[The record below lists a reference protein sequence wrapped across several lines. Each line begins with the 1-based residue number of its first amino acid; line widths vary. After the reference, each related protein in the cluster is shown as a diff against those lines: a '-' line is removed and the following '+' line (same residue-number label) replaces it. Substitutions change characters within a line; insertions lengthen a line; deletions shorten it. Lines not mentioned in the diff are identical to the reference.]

1 MAARWRLLTDY
12 LLGADTQ
19 VLLPWAE
26 FDSIVRGLPRSAID
40 HYPGWWQGDR
50 PNTRAWRA
58 AGYRAAQ
65 VDPGVA
71 VTFVRTGTQSP
82 DTTDSHL
89 SRGVPPS
96 VARGD
101 GTDPMSLLRGI
112 DPSRC
117 LIVIPCSASKR
128 RGGQAG
134 APAIAPGDLEEARRR
149 VLSDPKSQAD
159 ESFVMPAWQRYNGHL
174 YRAAA
179 PVVPELASTGRLLV
193 LSGGY
198 GLLESTDLIGDYD
211 RKMRVSDWPRGLLE
225 RSLSERAA
233 GSGLNVLAVASTS
246 TDYAEVLRRTSWRL
260 DPGCTAHLL
269 TLQGVRGA
277 TSVLS
282 SLGHALRT
290 FITGKGDYPA
300 SMVIERLD
308 A

>member
-1 MAARWRLLTDY
+1 
-12 LLGADTQ
+12 
-19 VLLPWAE
+19 
-26 FDSIVRGLPRSAID
+26 
-40 HYPGWWQGDR
+40 
-50 PNTRAWRA
+50 
-58 AGYRAAQ
+58 
-65 VDPGVA
+65 
-71 VTFVRTGTQSP
+71 
-82 DTTDSHL
+82 
-89 SRGVPPS
+89 
-96 VARGD
+96 
-101 GTDPMSLLRGI
+101 
-112 DPSRC
+112 
-117 LIVIPCSASKR
+117 
-128 RGGQAG
+128 
-134 APAIAPGDLEEARRR
+134 
-149 VLSDPKSQAD
+149 
-159 ESFVMPAWQRYNGHL
+159 MPAWQRYDGHL

-179 PVVPELASTGRLLV
+179 PVLAELASTDRLLV